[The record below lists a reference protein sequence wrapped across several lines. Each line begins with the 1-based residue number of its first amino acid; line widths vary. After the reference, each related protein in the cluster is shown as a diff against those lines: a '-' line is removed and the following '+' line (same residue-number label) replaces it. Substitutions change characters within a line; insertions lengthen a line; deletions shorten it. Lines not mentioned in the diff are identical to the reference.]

1 MKKIITYF
9 IKYPVAVNVMIFAFI
24 IFGTVG
30 IFSMK
35 SSFFPLVDSQL
46 IRISLAYPGASPAE
60 MEEGVVLKIEDNL
73 KGIVGVERVT
83 SVSRENSASVNIEVE
98 KGKDIDVVLSD
109 VKNAVDRVPSFPSGM
124 EPAVIA
130 KVESIRP
137 TISFTVS
144 GNNVSLKSLK
154 QYARNVENDI
164 RGIEGISQVEIS
176 GFPDEE
182 IEIAVREND
191 LRSLN
196 MSFTEVATAIRNSNI
211 LITGGNIKT
220 AEEDYLIRASNR
232 SYYGV
237 ELQNLIVRTEPSGNI
252 IRLKDVASINDTW
265 SENPDKLY
273 YNGNLAINITVSN
286 TNNEDLI
293 SSADKIKEYINEFNQ
308 KQQNVQLNVSSDA
321 SITLNG
327 RTKLLVENGIVGILL
342 VLFFLALFLNLRLA
356 IWVAFGLPVAFFGMF
371 MFAAQFD
378 VTINVL
384 SLFGM
389 IIVIGI
395 LVDDGIVIG
404 ENIYHHYY
412 DLGKTKIQAA
422 IDGTMEVI
430 PPIVSAILTT
440 IIAFSTFFFVDGRI
454 GSFFGEVSTIVLL
467 TLSVSL
473 IEALVIL
480 PAHIAHS
487 KALKRRNEEFSVN
500 NFNFNDNN
508 VVILEENSDE
518 VIVEKNGE
526 RIVLY
531 KESKLDAFFRKINSK
546 ADAILGK
553 FRDNYYVPFL
563 KFSLQN
569 KFFIFCVFIATLLIS
584 FSALRGGVIKSSF
597 FPRIASDR
605 IQITLNM
612 PQGTNE
618 KITDSIISSI
628 EEKVWL
634 VNEEYTAKQTG
645 NVAIVE
651 NVIKRVGPGSANAT
665 LSVNLLPG
673 EARDFSSPEIT
684 NSIQQKVGKVYGIE
698 SLVFG
703 SGGNF
708 GGSPVAVSLLGND
721 IKELKAVKD
730 ELKLALEN
738 NPLLKDVSDNDPAG
752 IKEVKITLKDNA
764 YLLGL
769 NLQAIMAQVRAGFFG
784 FQAQRFQRG
793 QDEIKVWVRYDRK
806 DRSSIKDLDDMRIIA
821 PNGTRIPFSEIATY
835 VIERG
840 DIAINHLEGKR
851 EIQVTADLKDLT
863 ASETEILDNIK
874 TVILPEILSK
884 YPTVKPIY
892 EGQNR
897 EAKKTTDSINIVGPI
912 ILMLIYIVIAF
923 TFRSYSQPILLIIM
937 IPFSMIGVIWGHY
950 IHNFSIGILSF
961 LGIIA
966 LIGIMV
972 NDGLVLI
979 GKFNSYLK
987 EGLKYDEA
995 LIKAGQ
1001 SRFRAIFLT
1010 SLTTIA
1016 GLAPLIFEKSRQ
1028 AQFLIPM
1035 AISIAYGIA
1044 IATVLTLV
1052 MLPLMLAASNTLK
1065 VKIKW
1070 LKTDTHVTKEEV
1082 ERAIIESK
1090 IDEEETIRISE
1101 EKEANLK
1108 LDNKKHNNET
1118 E

>member
-9 IKYPVAVNVMIFAFI
+9 IKYPVAVNVIIIAF
-24 IFGTVG
+24 FGFG
-30 IFSMK
+30 ILGAISMK

-83 SVSRENSASVNIEVE
+83 SVSRENSASVNVEVE
-98 KGKDIDVVLSD
+98 KGKNIDVVLSD
-109 VKNAVDRVPSFPSGM
+109 VKNAVNRVPSFPSGM
-124 EPAVIA
+124 EPPVIA
-130 KVESIRP
+130 KVENNRP
-137 TISFTVS
+137 TISFTLS
-144 GNNVSLKSLK
+144 GENVSLKALK

-164 RGIEGISQVEIS
+164 RGIEGISQVAIT
-176 GFPDEE
+176 GYPNEE

-191 LRSLN
+191 LRAFDLSI
-196 MSFTEVATAIRNSNI
+196 TEVANAVRNSNI

-220 AEEDYLIRASNR
+220 ADEDYLIRASNR

-237 ELQNLIVRTEPSGNI
+237 ELQNLIVRTEINGNI
-252 IRLKDVASINDTW
+252 IRLKDVAELRDAW
-265 SENPDKLY
+265 SENPDRLF
-273 YNGNLAINITVSN
+273 YNGDLAIDITVSN

-293 SSADKIKEYINEFNQ
+293 SSADKIKEYIYKYNQ
-308 KQQNVQLNVSSDA
+308 VQQNVQLNITSDR
-321 SITLNG
+321 STTLND
-327 RTKLLVENGIVGILL
+327 RTRLLTKNAISGILL

-356 IWVAFGLPVAFFGMF
+356 FWVAFGLPISFLGMF
-371 MFAAQFD
+371 IFAAQLG

-412 DLGKTKIQAA
+412 DLGKSKIRAA

-454 GSFFGEVSTIVLL
+454 GSFFGEVSTIVIL
-467 TLSVSL
+467 TLAVSL
-473 IEALVIL
+473 IEALIIL

-487 KALKRRNEEFSVN
+487 KALERKKLENEQAVKTN
-500 NFNFNDNN
+500 KID
-508 VVILEENSDE
+508 
-518 VIVEKNGE
+518 
-526 RIVLY
+526 R
-531 KESKLDAFFRKINSK
+531 FFKKINK
-546 ADAILGK
+546 NADTFLGK
-553 FRDNYYVPFL
+553 FRDGYYVPFL
-563 KFSLQN
+563 KFSLNN
-569 KFFIFCVFIATLLIS
+569 KVFIFCMFIASLLIS
-584 FSALRGGVIKSSF
+584 VSALKGGVIKSSF
-597 FPRIASDR
+597 FPRVASDR
-605 IQITLNM
+605 IQISLNM

-618 KITDSIISSI
+618 NITDSLISSI

-634 VNEEYTAKQTG
+634 VNKEYTKKQTG
-645 NVAIVE
+645 NIAIIE
-651 NVIKRVGPGSANAT
+651 NIIRRVGPGSANGSLT
-665 LSVNLLPG
+665 VNLLPG

-684 NSIQQKVGKVYGIE
+684 NAIQEKVGKVYGVE

-708 GGSPVAVSLLGND
+708 GGSPVAISLLGND
-721 IKELKAVKD
+721 IKELKAAKE
-730 ELKLALEN
+730 ELKQALEN
-738 NPLLKDVSDNDPAG
+738 NPLLKDVIDNDPAG
-752 IKEVKITLKDNA
+752 IKEVRIVLKDNA

-769 NLQAIMAQVRAGFFG
+769 NLQTVMSQVRAGFFG

-793 QDEIKVWVRYDRK
+793 QDEIKVWVRYDKK
-806 DRSSIKDLDDMRIIA
+806 DRSSIKNLDDMRVITPI
-821 PNGTRIPFSEIATY
+821 GVRVPFSEIATY

-840 DIAINHLEGKR
+840 DISINHLEGQR
-851 EIQVTADLKDLT
+851 EIQITADLKDLN
-863 ASETEILDNIK
+863 ASESDILENIK
-874 TVILPEILSK
+874 TNIMPEILSR
-884 YPTVKPIY
+884 YTTVNPLY
-892 EGQNR
+892 EGQKR
-897 EAKKTTDSINIVGPI
+897 EANKTTDSLVLIGPI
-912 ILMLIYIVIAF
+912 ILLLIYIVIAF

-950 IHNFSIGILSF
+950 IHNMAIGILSF

-979 GKFNSYLK
+979 GKFNNFLK

-1010 SLTTIA
+1010 SLTTVA

-1044 IATVLTLV
+1044 IATILTLI
-1052 MLPLMLAASNTLK
+1052 MLPMMLSVSNAIK
-1065 VKIKW
+1065 MRIKW
-1070 LKTDTHVTKEEV
+1070 LITGNEITKEEV

-1090 IDEEETIRISE
+1090 FDQDEM
-1101 EKEANLK
+1101 
-1108 LDNKKHNNET
+1108 
-1118 E
+1118 

>member
-9 IKYPVAVNVMIFAFI
+9 IKYPVAVNVIIIAF
-24 IFGTVG
+24 FGFG
-30 IFSMK
+30 ILGAISMK

-83 SVSRENSASVNIEVE
+83 SVSRENSASVNVEVE
-98 KGKDIDVVLSD
+98 KGKNIDVVLSD
-109 VKNAVDRVPSFPSGM
+109 VKNAVNRVPSFPSGM
-124 EPAVIA
+124 EPPVIA
-130 KVESIRP
+130 KVENNRP
-137 TISFTVS
+137 TISFTLS
-144 GNNVSLKSLK
+144 GENVSLKALK

-164 RGIEGISQVEIS
+164 RGIEGISQVAIT
-176 GFPDEE
+176 GYPNEE

-191 LRSLN
+191 LRAFDLSI
-196 MSFTEVATAIRNSNI
+196 TEVANAVRNSNI

-220 AEEDYLIRASNR
+220 ADEDYLIRASNR
-232 SYYGV
+232 SYYGI
-237 ELQNLIVRTEPSGNI
+237 ELQNLIVRTEINGNI
-252 IRLKDVASINDTW
+252 IRLKDVAELRDAW
-265 SENPDKLY
+265 SENPDRLF
-273 YNGNLAINITVSN
+273 YNGNLAIDITVSN

-293 SSADKIKEYINEFNQ
+293 SSADKIKEYIYKYNQ
-308 KQQNVQLNVSSDA
+308 VQQNIQLNITSDR
-321 SITLNG
+321 STTLND
-327 RTKLLVENGIVGILL
+327 RTWLLTKNAISGILL

-356 IWVAFGLPVAFFGMF
+356 FWVAFGLPISFLGMF
-371 MFAAQFD
+371 IFAAQLG

-412 DLGKTKIQAA
+412 DLGKSKIRAA
-422 IDGTMEVI
+422 IDGTVEVI

-473 IEALVIL
+473 IEALIIL

-487 KALKRRNEEFSVN
+487 KALDRKKLQN
-500 NFNFNDNN
+500 
-508 VVILEENSDE
+508 
-518 VIVEKNGE
+518 
-526 RIVLY
+526 
-531 KESKLDAFFRKINSK
+531 KEAVKTNKIDGFFKKINKK
-546 ADAILGK
+546 ADTFLGK
-553 FRDNYYVPFL
+553 FRDGYYVPFL
-563 KFSLQN
+563 KFSLNN
-569 KFFIFCVFIATLLIS
+569 KVFIFCMFIASLLIS
-584 FSALRGGVIKSSF
+584 VSALKGGVIKSSF
-597 FPRIASDR
+597 FPRVASDR
-605 IQITLNM
+605 VQISLNM

-618 KITDSIISSI
+618 NITDSLISSI

-634 VNEEYTAKQTG
+634 VNKEYTKKQTG
-645 NVAIVE
+645 NIAIVE
-651 NVIKRVGPGSANAT
+651 NIIRRVGPGSANGSLT
-665 LSVNLLPG
+665 VNLLPG

-684 NSIQQKVGKVYGIE
+684 NAIQEKVGKVYGVE

-708 GGSPVAVSLLGND
+708 GGSPVAISLLGND
-721 IKELKAVKD
+721 IKELKAAKE
-730 ELKLALEN
+730 ELKQTLEN
-738 NPLLKDVSDNDPAG
+738 NPLLKDVIDNDPAG
-752 IKEVKITLKDNA
+752 IKEVRIVLKDNA

-769 NLQAIMAQVRAGFFG
+769 NLQTVMSQVRAGFFG

-793 QDEIKVWVRYDRK
+793 QDEIKVWVRYDKK
-806 DRSSIKDLDDMRIIA
+806 DRSSIKNLDDMRIIT
-821 PNGTRIPFSEIATY
+821 PIGFRVPFSEIATY
-835 VIERG
+835 IIERG
-840 DIAINHLEGKR
+840 DISINHLEGQR
-851 EIQVTADLKDLT
+851 EIQITADLKDLN
-863 ASETEILDNIK
+863 ASETDILENIK
-874 TVILPEILSK
+874 TNIMPEILSR
-884 YPTVKPIY
+884 YTTVTPLY
-892 EGQNR
+892 EGQKR
-897 EAKKTTDSINIVGPI
+897 EANKTTNSLVLIGPI
-912 ILMLIYIVIAF
+912 ILLLIYIVIAF

-950 IHNFSIGILSF
+950 IHNMAIGILSF

-979 GKFNSYLK
+979 GKFNNFLK

-1010 SLTTIA
+1010 SLTTVA

-1044 IATVLTLV
+1044 IATILTLI
-1052 MLPLMLAASNTLK
+1052 MLPMMLSVSNAIK
-1065 VKIKW
+1065 MRIKW
-1070 LKTDTHVTKEEV
+1070 LITGNEITKEEV

-1090 IDEEETIRISE
+1090 FDQDEI
-1101 EKEANLK
+1101 
-1108 LDNKKHNNET
+1108 
-1118 E
+1118 

>member
-9 IKYPVAVNVMIFAFI
+9 IKYPVAVNVMIVAFFVFGI
-24 IFGTVG
+24 IGA
-30 IFSMK
+30 IRMK

-46 IRISLAYPGASPAE
+46 IRINLKYPGASPAE

-83 SVSRENSASVNIEVE
+83 SVSRENAASVNVEVE
-98 KGKDIDVVLSD
+98 KGKNIDVVLSD
-109 VKNAVDRVPSFPSGM
+109 VKNAVDRVPVFPSGM
-124 EPAVIA
+124 EPPIIA
-130 KVESIRP
+130 KVEGNRP

-144 GNNVSLKSLK
+144 GESISLKALK

-164 RGIEGISQVEIS
+164 RGIEGISQVAIN
-176 GFPDEE
+176 GYPDEE
-182 IEIAVREND
+182 IEIAIREND
-191 LRSLN
+191 LRAYN
-196 MSFTEVATAIRNSNI
+196 MSFSEVSNAVRNSNI

-220 AEEDYLIRASNR
+220 AGEDYLIRANNR
-232 SYYGV
+232 SYYGID
-237 ELQNLIVRTEPSGNI
+237 LQNLIVRTETNGNI
-252 IRLKDVASINDTW
+252 IRLKDIAEVRDTW
-265 SENPDKLY
+265 SENLDRLY
-273 YNGNLAINITVSN
+273 YNGNLAIDITVSN

-293 SSADKIKEYINEFNQ
+293 SSADKIKEYIYTYNQ
-308 KQQNVQLNVSSDA
+308 VQQNVQLNVTSDR
-321 SITLNG
+321 STTLND
-327 RTKLLVENGIVGILL
+327 RTWLLTKNAISGILL

-356 IWVAFGLPVAFFGMF
+356 FWVAFGLPISFLGMF
-371 MFAAQFD
+371 IFAAQFG

-412 DLGKTKIQAA
+412 DLGKSKMKAA

-440 IIAFSTFFFVDGRI
+440 IIAFSTFFFVDGSV
-454 GSFFGEVSTIVLL
+454 GSFFSEVSIIVLL

-473 IEALVIL
+473 IEALIIL

-487 KALKRRNEEFSVN
+487 KALDRKR
-500 NFNFNDNN
+500 
-508 VVILEENSDE
+508 LE
-518 VIVEKNGE
+518 NGE
-526 RIVLY
+526 VKKTNRI
-531 KESKLDAFFRKINSK
+531 DAFFKKINKK
-546 ADAILGK
+546 AETLLGK
-553 FRDNYYVPFL
+553 FRDTYYVPFL
-563 KFSLQN
+563 KFSLHN
-569 KFFIFCVFIATLLIS
+569 KIFMFCVFVASLLIS
-584 FSALRGGVIKSSF
+584 FSALRGGVVKSSF

-618 KITDSIISSI
+618 KITDSLISLI

-634 VNEEYTAKQTG
+634 VNTAYTEKQTG
-645 NVAIVE
+645 KVPVVE
-651 NVIKRVGPGSANAT
+651 NIIKRVGPGSANAT
-665 LSVNLLPG
+665 LNVNLLPG
-673 EARDFSSPEIT
+673 ETRDFSSPEIT
-684 NSIQQKVGKVYGIE
+684 NAIQQKVGKVYGVE

-708 GGSPVAVSLLGND
+708 GGSPVAVSLLGNS
-721 IKELKAVKD
+721 IKELKAVKE
-730 ELKLALEN
+730 ELKQALEN
-738 NPLLKDVSDNDPAG
+738 NPLLKDVTDNDPAG
-752 IKEVKITLKDNA
+752 IKEVRITLKENA
-764 YLLGL
+764 YILGL
-769 NLQAIMAQVRAGFFG
+769 NLQMIMTQVRGGFFG
-784 FQAQRFQRG
+784 RQAQRFQRG
-793 QDEIKVWVRYDRK
+793 QDEIKVWVRYDKK
-806 DRSSIKDLDDMRIIA
+806 DRSSIKNLDDMRILT
-821 PNGTRIPFSEIATY
+821 PSGVRIPFSEIANY

-840 DIAINHLEGKR
+840 DIAINHLAGKR
-851 EIQVTADLKDLT
+851 EIQITADLKDLS
-863 ASETEILDNIK
+863 ASETDILDNIK
-874 TVILPEILSK
+874 TNIMPEILSK
-884 YPTVKPIY
+884 YSTVTPMY
-892 EGQNR
+892 EGQSR
-897 EAKKTTDSINIVGPI
+897 EAKKTTDSLNLVGPI
-912 ILMLIYIVIAF
+912 ILLLIYMVIAF

-950 IHNFSIGILSF
+950 FHDFSIGILSF

-979 GKFNSYLK
+979 GKFNNYLR
-987 EGLKYDEA
+987 EGMKFDDA
-995 LIKAGQ
+995 LIKAAQ

-1010 SLTTIA
+1010 SLTTVA

-1052 MLPLMLAASNTLK
+1052 MLPMMLSVSNGIKTR
-1065 VKIKW
+1065 IKW
-1070 LKTDTHVTKEEV
+1070 LITNREVTREEV

-1090 IDEEETIRISE
+1090 FDEDEI
-1101 EKEANLK
+1101 
-1108 LDNKKHNNET
+1108 
-1118 E
+1118 

>member
-9 IKYPVAVNVMIFAFI
+9 IKYPVAVNVIILAFFV
-24 IFGTVG
+24 FGILG
-30 IFSMK
+30 AISMK
-35 SSFFPLVDSQL
+35 SSFFPLIDSQL

-83 SVSRENSASVNIEVE
+83 SVSRENSASVNVEVE
-98 KGKDIDVVLSD
+98 KGKNIDVVLAD

-124 EPAVIA
+124 EPPVIA
-130 KVESIRP
+130 KVENNRP

-144 GNNVSLKSLK
+144 GENVSLKALK

-164 RGIEGISQVEIS
+164 RGIDGISQVAIT
-176 GFPDEE
+176 GYPDEE

-191 LRSLN
+191 LRAYNLSI
-196 MSFTEVATAIRNSNI
+196 TEVANAVRNSNI

-220 AEEDYLIRASNR
+220 ADEDYLIRASNR
-232 SYYGV
+232 SYYGI
-237 ELQNLIVRTEPSGNI
+237 ELQNLIVRTEINGNI
-252 IRLKDVASINDTW
+252 IRLKDVAELRDTW
-265 SENPDKLY
+265 SENPDRLY
-273 YNGNLAINITVSN
+273 YNGNLAIDITVSN

-293 SSADKIKEYINEFNQ
+293 SSADKIKEYIYKYNQ
-308 KQQNVQLNVSSDA
+308 EQQNVQLSVTSDR
-321 SITLNG
+321 STTLND
-327 RTKLLVENGIVGILL
+327 RTWLLTKNAISGILL

-356 IWVAFGLPVAFFGMF
+356 FWVAFGLPISFLGMF
-371 MFAAQFD
+371 IFAAQLG

-412 DLGKTKIQAA
+412 DLGKSKIRAA

-473 IEALVIL
+473 IEALIIL

-487 KALKRRNEEFSVN
+487 KALDRKKAE
-500 NFNFNDNN
+500 
-508 VVILEENSDE
+508 
-518 VIVEKNGE
+518 NGE
-526 RIVLY
+526 EKKTNKVDALFKRIN
-531 KESKLDAFFRKINSK
+531 KG
-546 ADAILGK
+546 ADTLLVK
-553 FRDNYYVPFL
+553 FRDAYYVPFL
-563 KFSLQN
+563 KFSLHN
-569 KFFIFCVFIATLLIS
+569 KFFIFCVFVASLLIS
-584 FSALRGGVIKSSF
+584 FSALRGGVVKSSF
-597 FPRIASDR
+597 FPRIASD
-605 IQITLNM
+605 QVKITLNM

-618 KITDSIISSI
+618 KITDSLISYI

-634 VNEEYTAKQTG
+634 VNKEYTEKQTG
-645 NVAIVE
+645 KIPIVE
-651 NVIKRVGPGSANAT
+651 NIIKRVGPGSANAT

-673 EARDFSSPEIT
+673 ETRDFSSPEIT
-684 NSIQQKVGKVYGIE
+684 NVIQQKVGKIYGVE
-698 SLVFG
+698 SLIFG

-708 GGSPVAVSLLGND
+708 GGSPVAVSLLGNN
-721 IKELKAVKD
+721 IRELKAVKD
-730 ELKLALEN
+730 ELKQELEN
-738 NPLLKDVSDNDPAG
+738 NPLLKDVTDNDPAG

-769 NLQAIMAQVRAGFFG
+769 NLQTVMAQVRSGFFG

-793 QDEIKVWVRYDRK
+793 QDEIKIWVRYDKK
-806 DRSSIKDLDDMRIIA
+806 DRSSIKNLDDMRIIT
-821 PNGTRIPFSEIATY
+821 PTGTRIPFSEIANY

-851 EIQVTADLKDLT
+851 EIQIAADLKDLS
-863 ASETEILDNIK
+863 ASATDILDNIK
-874 TVILPEILSK
+874 MNIMPEILSK
-884 YPTVKPIY
+884 YPTVKPLY

-897 EAKKTTDSINIVGPI
+897 EAKKTTDSLNLVGPI
-912 ILMLIYIVIAF
+912 ILLLIYIVIAF

-950 IHNFSIGILSF
+950 IHNFAVGILSF

-979 GKFNSYLK
+979 GKFNNYLK
-987 EGLKYDEA
+987 EGMKFDDA
-995 LIKAGQ
+995 LVRAGQ

-1010 SLTTIA
+1010 SLTTVA

-1044 IATVLTLV
+1044 IATVLTLI
-1052 MLPLMLAASNTLK
+1052 MLPMMLAVSNSIK

-1070 LKTDTHVTKEEV
+1070 LITNKAITKEEV

-1090 IDEEETIRISE
+1090 FDEDEI
-1101 EKEANLK
+1101 
-1108 LDNKKHNNET
+1108 
-1118 E
+1118 

>member
-9 IKYPVAVNVMIFAFI
+9 IKYPVAVNVIIIAF
-24 IFGTVG
+24 FGFG
-30 IFSMK
+30 ILGAISMK

-83 SVSRENSASVNIEVE
+83 SVSRENSASVNVEVE
-98 KGKDIDVVLSD
+98 KGKNIDVVLSD
-109 VKNAVDRVPSFPSGM
+109 VKNAVNRVPSFPSGM
-124 EPAVIA
+124 EPPVIA
-130 KVESIRP
+130 KVENNRP
-137 TISFTVS
+137 TISFTLS
-144 GNNVSLKSLK
+144 GENVSLKALK

-164 RGIEGISQVEIS
+164 RGIEGISQVAIT
-176 GFPDEE
+176 GYPNEE

-191 LRSLN
+191 LRAFDLSI
-196 MSFTEVATAIRNSNI
+196 TEVANAVRNSNI

-220 AEEDYLIRASNR
+220 ADEDYLIRASNR
-232 SYYGV
+232 SYYGI
-237 ELQNLIVRTEPSGNI
+237 ELQNLIVRTEINGNI
-252 IRLKDVASINDTW
+252 IRLKDVAELRDAW
-265 SENPDKLY
+265 SENPDRLF
-273 YNGNLAINITVSN
+273 YNGNLAIDITVSN

-293 SSADKIKEYINEFNQ
+293 SSADKIKEYIYKYNQ
-308 KQQNVQLNVSSDA
+308 LQQNIQLNITSDR
-321 SITLNG
+321 STTLND
-327 RTKLLVENGIVGILL
+327 RTWLLTKNAISGILL

-356 IWVAFGLPVAFFGMF
+356 FWVAFGLPISFLGMF
-371 MFAAQFD
+371 IFAAQLG

-412 DLGKTKIQAA
+412 DLGKSKIRAA

-454 GSFFGEVSTIVLL
+454 GSFFGEVSTIVIL
-467 TLSVSL
+467 TLAVSL
-473 IEALVIL
+473 IEALIIL

-487 KALKRRNEEFSVN
+487 KALERKK
-500 NFNFNDNN
+500 
-508 VVILEENSDE
+508 LESEQAVKTNKID
-518 VIVEKNGE
+518 G
-526 RIVLY
+526 
-531 KESKLDAFFRKINSK
+531 FFKKINK
-546 ADAILGK
+546 NADIFLGK
-553 FRDNYYVPFL
+553 FRDGYYVPFL
-563 KFSLQN
+563 KFSLNN
-569 KFFIFCVFIATLLIS
+569 KVFIFCMFIASLLIS
-584 FSALRGGVIKSSF
+584 VSALKGGVIKSSF
-597 FPRIASDR
+597 FPRVASDR
-605 IQITLNM
+605 IQISLNM

-618 KITDSIISSI
+618 SITDSLISSI

-634 VNEEYTAKQTG
+634 VNKEYTKKQTG
-645 NVAIVE
+645 NIAIVE
-651 NVIKRVGPGSANAT
+651 NIIRRVGPGSANGSLT
-665 LSVNLLPG
+665 VNLLPG

-684 NSIQQKVGKVYGIE
+684 NAIQEKVGKVYGVE

-708 GGSPVAVSLLGND
+708 GGSPVAISLLGNE
-721 IKELKAVKD
+721 IKELKAAKE
-730 ELKLALEN
+730 ELKQTLEN
-738 NPLLKDVSDNDPAG
+738 NPLLKDVIDNDPAG
-752 IKEVKITLKDNA
+752 IKEVRIVLKDNA

-769 NLQAIMAQVRAGFFG
+769 NLQTVMSQVRAGFFG

-793 QDEIKVWVRYDRK
+793 QDEIKVWVRYDKK
-806 DRSSIKDLDDMRIIA
+806 DRSSIKDLDDMRIITPIGA
-821 PNGTRIPFSEIATY
+821 RVPFSEIATY
-835 VIERG
+835 IIERG
-840 DIAINHLEGKR
+840 DISINHLEGQR
-851 EIQVTADLKDLT
+851 EIQITADLKDLN
-863 ASETEILDNIK
+863 ASETDILKNIK
-874 TVILPEILSK
+874 TNIMPEILSR
-884 YPTVKPIY
+884 YTTVTPLY
-892 EGQNR
+892 EGQKR
-897 EAKKTTDSINIVGPI
+897 EANKTTDSLVLIGPI
-912 ILMLIYIVIAF
+912 ILLLIYIVIAF

-950 IHNFSIGILSF
+950 IHNMAIGILSF

-979 GKFNSYLK
+979 GKFNNFLK

-1010 SLTTIA
+1010 SLTTVA

-1044 IATVLTLV
+1044 IATILTLI
-1052 MLPLMLAASNTLK
+1052 MLPMMLSVSNAIK
-1065 VKIKW
+1065 MRIKW
-1070 LKTDTHVTKEEV
+1070 LITGNEITKEEV

-1090 IDEEETIRISE
+1090 FDQDEI
-1101 EKEANLK
+1101 
-1108 LDNKKHNNET
+1108 
-1118 E
+1118 